1 MTEVEVMPRVER
13 RRKWTEAER
22 LALLAEIDAEGSVSA
37 VARRHG
43 IAESL
48 LYGWRSARKAKET
61 ADPVDEPVE
70 FVPIGVFGRSGDE
83 GPAMLA
89 TPAKPLPQPQP
100 SRSTPCLP
108 PTSMGDRAGVIE
120 LDLPNGARVR
130 VDAFVNERA
139 LRRVFTAL
147 KDAF

>member
-1 MTEVEVMPRVER
+1 MSEIEVMPRVER

-22 LALLAEIDAEGSVSA
+22 AALLAEIDAEGSVSV

-61 ADPVDEPVE
+61 ADLVDQPVE
-70 FVPIGVFGRSGDE
+70 FVPIGVFGRSDDD

-89 TPAKPLPQPQP
+89 APTKAQPP
-100 SRSTPCLP
+100 RSGSCMP

-120 LDLPNGARVR
+120 IDLPNGARVR

-139 LRRVFTAL
+139 LRRVLTAL
-147 KDAF
+147 KDAL

>member
-1 MTEVEVMPRVER
+1 VTEAEVMPRVER

-22 LALLAEIDAEGSVSA
+22 AALLAEIDAEGSVSV

-48 LYGWRSARKAKET
+48 LYGWRTARKAKET
-61 ADPVDEPVE
+61 ADSVDEPVE
-70 FVPIGVFGRSGDE
+70 FVPIGVFGRSVDE

-89 TPAKPLPQPQP
+89 APAKTQPT
-100 SRSTPCLP
+100 RSVPCMP

-120 LDLPNGARVR
+120 IDLPNGTRMR

-139 LRRVFTAL
+139 LRRVFSAM
-147 KDAF
+147 KDAL

>member
-1 MTEVEVMPRVER
+1 MTEIEVMPRVER

-22 LALLAEIDAEGSVSA
+22 AALLAEIDAEGSVSA

-48 LYGWRSARKAKET
+48 LYGWRSARKAKEM
-61 ADPVDEPVE
+61 AKPIEEPVE
-70 FVPIGVFGRSGDE
+70 FVPIGVFGRSHDE

-89 TPAKPLPQPQP
+89 APAKAQHP
-100 SRSTPCLP
+100 RSAPCMP
-108 PTSMGDRAGVIE
+108 PTSMGGRAGVIE
-120 LDLPNGARVR
+120 IDLPNGARVR

-139 LRRVFTAL
+139 LRRVFTAM
-147 KDAF
+147 KDAL

>member
-22 LALLAEIDAEGSVSA
+22 AALLAEIDAEGSVLV

-61 ADPVDEPVE
+61 ADPIEEPVE
-70 FVPIGVFGRSGDE
+70 FVPIGVFSRSDDE

-89 TPAKPLPQPQP
+89 APGKVQQ
-100 SRSTPCLP
+100 SRSTSCTPQ
-108 PTSMGDRAGVIE
+108 TSMSDRAGVIE
-120 LDLPNGARVR
+120 INLPNGARVR

-139 LRRVFTAL
+139 LRRVFVAM
-147 KDAF
+147 KDVL

>member
-1 MTEVEVMPRVER
+1 MPRVER
-13 RRKWTEAER
+13 RRKWTDAER
-22 LALLAEIDAEGSVSA
+22 LALLAEIDAEGSVSV

-61 ADPVDEPVE
+61 VDPVEEPVE
-70 FVPIGVFGRSGDE
+70 FVPIGVFGRSDDE

-89 TPAKPLPQPQP
+89 APAKPQPP
-100 SRSTPCLP
+100 KSTPCMPL
-108 PTSMGDRAGVIE
+108 TSMGNRAGVIE
-120 LDLPNGARVR
+120 IDLPNGARVR

-139 LRRVFTAL
+139 LRRVFTAM
-147 KDAF
+147 KDVL

>member
-1 MTEVEVMPRVER
+1 VTEVEVMSRVER
-13 RRKWTEAER
+13 RRKWTDAER
-22 LALLAEIDAEGSVSA
+22 LALLAEVDAEGSVSL

-61 ADPVDEPVE
+61 ADQVDDPVE
-70 FVPIGVFGRSGDE
+70 FVPIGVFGRSHDE

-89 TPAKPLPQPQP
+89 APAKAQPP
-100 SRSTPCLP
+100 RSAACMP

-120 LDLPNGARVR
+120 IDLPNGARVR

-139 LRRVFTAL
+139 LRRVFSAM
-147 KDAF
+147 KDVL